1 LKIRAVPLVVAFS
14 LVAALGMNGGAA
26 VARPVDRS
34 RGAGVVDHYPDFV
47 KYGYL
52 VGDRARFD
60 RLKAEAIRRAAARH
74 PSAAHPSAAHPSTIA
89 APVANPSFQ
98 GAYDNAGAPPDTTG
112 AIGPQSFV
120 EAVNSRIDVYSRTG
134 THLGGNT
141 FTDALG
147 PCESGVSGGLCEYSD
162 PQVLY
167 DLGTNRFYYED
178 LNADLSGNRNV
189 FKFGFS
195 KSSAPTTFDQ
205 TQWCNYTIDFGYGT
219 SIPDYPKMA
228 VTADFAVIGVNVY
241 TTLVTYVGSDIDTIA
256 KPKATGTL
264 TSCPAASTLTTSRN
278 GPQFNCDGSP
288 FASDPNPAVH
298 VAPSKTTW
306 VVGVPDAT
314 NSGATGNYVDIIK
327 ISKDATTGGPL
338 IGPAQCVTVPAYS
351 PPAPAVQRPNPPTPE
366 YTIDTLDGRIDE
378 ARIAFD
384 PRIGGP
390 SPWALWT
397 AHAVSGGLGSQV
409 DWYEIDVAH
418 AKLFQNGSVSGSTLD
433 VFDPSI
439 ASDRRP
445 GPAPTY
451 GQGFFGS
458 DMVLNVSTS
467 GPNNYPAAQMVSKVG
482 ANPQSALVKVKGSPG
497 PYADFSCSQNPIFPG
512 KCRWGDYSGAVPDP
526 FAPTTGSVGRVWCAN
541 EWTAGVNDPFG
552 TTWRTWIWQATP

>member
-1 LKIRAVPLVVAFS
+1 PPSTRTSSCTGRDSFDCDSPSEPLGERPDQRLGKEVGTILRALRAHVPERWVRLLRSRRLRKREPLKIRAVPLVVAVS
-14 LVAALGMNGGAA
+14 LFAALGMNGGAA

-60 RLKAEAIRRAAARH
+60 RLKAEAIRRAATRH
-74 PSAAHPSAAHPSTIA
+74 PSAAHPSAAHPSTVA

-228 VTADFAVIGVNVY
+228 VTADFAVIG
-241 TTLVTYVGSDIDTIA
+241 
-256 KPKATGTL
+256 
-264 TSCPAASTLTTSRN
+264 
-278 GPQFNCDGSP
+278 
-288 FASDPNPAVH
+288 
-298 VAPSKTTW
+298 
-306 VVGVPDAT
+306 
-314 NSGATGNYVDIIK
+314 
-327 ISKDATTGGPL
+327 
-338 IGPAQCVTVPAYS
+338 
-351 PPAPAVQRPNPPTPE
+351 
-366 YTIDTLDGRIDE
+366 
-378 ARIAFD
+378 
-384 PRIGGP
+384 
-390 SPWALWT
+390 
-397 AHAVSGGLGSQV
+397 
-409 DWYEIDVAH
+409 
-418 AKLFQNGSVSGSTLD
+418 
-433 VFDPSI
+433 
-439 ASDRRP
+439 
-445 GPAPTY
+445 
-451 GQGFFGS
+451 
-458 DMVLNVSTS
+458 
-467 GPNNYPAAQMVSKVG
+467 
-482 ANPQSALVKVKGSPG
+482 
-497 PYADFSCSQNPIFPG
+497 
-512 KCRWGDYSGAVPDP
+512 
-526 FAPTTGSVGRVWCAN
+526 
-541 EWTAGVNDPFG
+541 
-552 TTWRTWIWQATP
+552 